1 MNYARSS
8 KRSASAVHGYLL
20 IDHFDWIIVAAIL
33 ILTFVAA
40 TSAGLRR
47 GVELMPWPDGLEYAA
62 AGVNLANG
70 RGAVL
75 HFGGYT
81 YPSRYTAG
89 YPLILAFFH
98 RFYGGEFRP
107 LNASLILGMLSVFG
121 IFMLTRG
128 QFWRLAATVAALL
141 LALSPVFITY
151 SSLAMS
157 DVPTLFVTICA
168 AVMLAFATSDY
179 MNQSSSWIRMSAWL
193 VFGLLAGFS
202 TIIRPTNAT
211 ILVGLALC
219 VVMVPLEKGELS
231 SLIKAGIAVAIGF
244 AIPVGWQ
251 MHQNAINLGSPFAS
265 GYSWWV
271 PEVYGAGGKT
281 FSIAYLFGP
290 TMPRNPHGN
299 VIVYLSTLLGLD
311 GMLGDRGDARYFLYP
326 FAAAVFAI
334 VGFIAI
340 FRTPGR
346 FAARRLMWFGLGY
359 LAALTV
365 LYSFYLFTDVAFIL
379 PGAFVLFMAAG
390 AGAAASNRYVPNVIR
405 NPNRSVTKIAAA
417 ASVIVLDILLVVS
430 LATEAAVRLS
440 AQPASSAM
448 VESLASLD
456 SSVPRDATVIS
467 NISLQFLDLY
477 LGEDRR
483 YVGLNSLDPGERFT
497 DYHLHRLYEKRATGW
512 TGPVPQVV
520 FDGGQMDKKAA
531 DAIASAVAGKT
542 PVYLI
547 VAAPESQQ
555 YADVLKG
562 ELDALQRR
570 FAIEPVS
577 QNEAVAVYRLTAS
590 QVGIGDLYHLLWSCD
605 ESTTTGSF
613 VPSNFVF

>member
-1 MNYARSS
+1 MNHPRSS
-8 KRSASAVHGYLL
+8 KQSASAVHGYLL

-33 ILTFVAA
+33 ILTFVMA

-107 LNASLILGMLSVFG
+107 LNAALILGMLSVFG

-151 SSLAMS
+151 SSLVMS

-168 AVMLAFATSDY
+168 AVMLAVATSNY
-179 MNQSSSWIRMSAWL
+179 MNQSSSWMRMSAWL

-202 TIIRPTNAT
+202 TIMRPTNAT

-219 VVMVPLEKGELS
+219 VVMVPLEKGDLS
-231 SLIKAGIAVAIGF
+231 SLIKAAIAVALGF
-244 AIPVGWQ
+244 AIPVAWQ
-251 MHQNAINLGSPFAS
+251 MHQNAIILGSPFAS
-265 GYSWWV
+265 GYAWWV

-299 VIVYLSTLLGLD
+299 IIVYLTTLLGLD
-311 GMLGDRGDARYFLYP
+311 AMLGDPGDSRYFLYP

-346 FAARRLMWFGLGY
+346 SAARRLMWFGLGY
-359 LAALTV
+359 LVALTG
-365 LYSFYLFTDVAFIL
+365 LYCFYLFTDVAFIL
-379 PGAFVLFMAAG
+379 PGAFVLFIAAG
-390 AGAAASNRYVPNVIR
+390 AGAAAANRYVPAVLR
-405 NPNRSVTKIAAA
+405 NRNRNATKIAAA
-417 ASVIVLDILLVVS
+417 ASVIVLDLLLVVS

-440 AQPASSAM
+440 AQPASSVM

-456 SSVPRDATVIS
+456 SSLPPNSTIIS

-477 LGEDRR
+477 LGETRS

-497 DYHLHRLYEKRATGW
+497 DYHLHRLYEKRAAGW
-512 TGPVPQVV
+512 NGPVPPVV
-520 FDGGQMDKKAA
+520 FEDAQMAA
-531 DAIASAVAGKT
+531 AVTASLASTIDAKT
-542 PVYLI
+542 PVFLLI
-547 VAAPESQQ
+547 APPESQG
-555 YADVLKG
+555 YADVLKS
-562 ELDALQRR
+562 ELDQLQEK
-570 FAIEPVS
+570 FTVEPVS
-577 QNEAVAVYRLTAS
+577 QNEAVALYRLSARK
-590 QVGIGDLYHLLWSCD
+590 
-605 ESTTTGSF
+605 
-613 VPSNFVF
+613 